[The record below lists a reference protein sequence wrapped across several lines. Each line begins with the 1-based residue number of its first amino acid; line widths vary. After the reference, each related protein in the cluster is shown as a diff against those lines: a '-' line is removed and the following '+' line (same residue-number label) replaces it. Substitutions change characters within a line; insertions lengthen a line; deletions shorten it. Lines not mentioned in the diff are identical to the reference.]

1 MNSPSEQ
8 LWLLF
13 SSTGTKVLAVAFVE
27 PIMRD
32 QELFKNDQQW
42 QKHSPTLDRSYMCSA
57 MRRVVRFVFNT

>member
-8 LWLLF
+8 LLLLF
-13 SSTGTKVLAVAFVE
+13 SSTVFRRTKVLAVAFVE

-42 QKHSPTLDRSYMCSA
+42 QKQSPTLDC
-57 MRRVVRFVFNT
+57 N